1 MIKLR
6 FWEKTEVLSKILPK
20 VDQKSTSM
28 GDSHFIIKLI
38 CCTNSTMHVTTDL
51 LWSNAVD
58 LILRA
63 STLQVTYAVISVK
76 RWYASYSDP
85 TNEGW
90 NFFERHFHV
99 H

>member
-1 MIKLR
+1 M
-6 FWEKTEVLSKILPK
+6 
-20 VDQKSTSM
+20 
-28 GDSHFIIKLI
+28 
-38 CCTNSTMHVTTDL
+38 NVTTDL

-63 STLQVTYAVISVK
+63 STLQVTYVVISVK

-85 TNEGW
+85 TSEGW